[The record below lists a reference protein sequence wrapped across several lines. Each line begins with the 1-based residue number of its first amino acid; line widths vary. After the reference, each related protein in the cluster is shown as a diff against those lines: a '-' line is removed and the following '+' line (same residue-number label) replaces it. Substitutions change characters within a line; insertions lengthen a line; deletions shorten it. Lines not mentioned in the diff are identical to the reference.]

1 MPTAAAATYVSTV
14 LFRRRQSSSCA
25 RVKGFVLFGRR
36 GGGCSA
42 SSGAGLGRLQVP
54 RRRSALSAP
63 PVPLLPGLRQGT
75 TLSAALAAEPRW
87 LQRQPQKATGLH
99 GGRQSP
105 PIAPGGESSRS
116 RGRDGRSREACA
128 VSRHLGRACRCCGY
142 GAPQVAAPAVALRRP
157 GCRITGKYLR
167 SLWINMNQSNIRS
180 AGSPSK

>member
-54 RRRSALSAP
+54 RRLSAVSAP
-63 PVPLLPGLRQGT
+63 PAPLVPGLRRGT
-75 TLSAALAAEPRW
+75 TLSAALAAKPRW

-105 PIAPGGESSRS
+105 PIAPGGGGERAPGVGDETADLARPARSRDIWGELAAAVATGLLRWRRLRSRYGGPVAGLRVSSRFAS
-116 RGRDGRSREACA
+116 
-128 VSRHLGRACRCCGY
+128 
-142 GAPQVAAPAVALRRP
+142 
-157 GCRITGKYLR
+157 
-167 SLWINMNQSNIRS
+167 
-180 AGSPSK
+180 